1 MRRLSGLMILLLLA
15 GACDGGKQETG
26 APKTRKYET
35 TGDSASTVTKP
46 LERSA
51 WFGETHVHSSFS
63 FDAYIYNV
71 RATPDDAYRYA
82 KGEAIFHTSGK
93 DIQSA
98 RAIDF
103 MAVTDHAEYL
113 GILPRI
119 ANSDNPLS
127 DIPFARELISKDKK
141 RADAAFG
148 KMANSLYKNQPIDEL
163 QPPEVVKSN
172 WQAIIDAAER
182 HYEPGK
188 FTTIVGYEWTS
199 IPGHRNLHRNV
210 VFRGGKGQ
218 VPALPFSSLDSPKP
232 EALWQFMDGVREQ
245 GMAVLAIPHNAN
257 LSDGLMFPVEY
268 DSWGKPLGASYADA
282 RNRNEPLV
290 EITQIKGTSETHPA
304 LSPND
309 EWADFEIVE
318 GIIGLPDTV
327 GKSQGGY
334 ARRAYLDGLILEGG
348 KGFNPYKFGVIGAT
362 DSHNASVPSDENNY
376 PGKVGIADDT
386 PQRRRTGVTG
396 GLVSRTYSASGLAG
410 VWAEEHTRESIFDAM
425 ARKETFATSG
435 PRIKVRFFGGWHFTG
450 SAMDNADW
458 PTLGYEQGVPMGS
471 DLPVSGS
478 AENIGPAFLVWAQKD
493 PDEASLQ
500 RLQIIKGWVE
510 NGQSREKVFDIA
522 CADDMPP
529 DPETHRC
536 PDNGATV
543 NLSDC
548 SISADKGDIEIASVW
563 RDPEFDADQRAFYY
577 VRVLQNPTCRWSS
590 WDALRNSLP
599 LLEDVPATLQE
610 RAWSSPIW
618 YNPT

>member
-1 MRRLSGLMILLLLA
+1 MVSEQGIRVVESETDDKFPLKRR
-15 GACDGGKQETG
+15 
-26 APKTRKYET
+26 
-35 TGDSASTVTKP
+35 
-46 LERSA
+46 A
-51 WFGETHVHSSFS
+51 WFGDTHVHTNYSV
-63 FDAYIYNV
+63 DASIYNV
-71 RATPDDAYRYA
+71 RVTPDDAYRYA
-82 KGEAIFHTSGK
+82 RGESINHTSGK
-93 DIQSA
+93 KVQSS

-103 MAVTDHAEYL
+103 MALTDHAEYL
-113 GILPRI
+113 GIIQRMRSPEDALSKLPLASDLI
-119 ANSDNPLS
+119 SDNEETAKGAFLAISASIRKRQPLE
-127 DIPFARELISKDKK
+127 ELMETDVMHS
-141 RADAAFG
+141 
-148 KMANSLYKNQPIDEL
+148 S
-163 QPPEVVKSN
+163 
-172 WQAIIDAAER
+172 WQEIVDTAER

-188 FTTIVGYEWTS
+188 FTTFIAYEWTS
-199 IPGHRNLHRNV
+199 NPTSRNLHRNV
-210 VFRGGKGQ
+210 IFRGGTGE
-218 VPALPFSSLDSPKP
+218 VPELPFSSFDSQFP
-232 EALWQFMDGVREQ
+232 EDLWAFMDQTRAK
-245 GMAVLAIPHNAN
+245 GMPVLAIPHNSN
-257 LSDGLMFPVEY
+257 LSDGLMFPIEV
-268 DSWGKPLGASYADA
+268 DSWGKALDASYART

-290 EITQIKGTSETHPA
+290 EIAQIKGTSDTHPA

-309 EWADFEIVE
+309 EWSNFEILDEIFETGQGSNDEVVKVNGSYIRKAYKD
-318 GIIGLPDTV
+318 GIQLMD
-327 GKSQGGY
+327 SQN
-334 ARRAYLDGLILEGG
+334 
-348 KGFNPYKFGVIGAT
+348 FNPYQFGIIAAT
-362 DSHNASVPSDENNY
+362 DSHNASVPTDENNY
-376 PGKVGIADDT
+376 TGKIGIADDT
-386 PQRRRTGVTG
+386 SEKRRVSVTAGLTVRLWG
-396 GLVSRTYSASGLAG
+396 GGTGLAG
-410 VWAEEHTRESIFDAM
+410 VWAEENTRESIFDAM

-522 CADDMPP
+522 CADDMSP